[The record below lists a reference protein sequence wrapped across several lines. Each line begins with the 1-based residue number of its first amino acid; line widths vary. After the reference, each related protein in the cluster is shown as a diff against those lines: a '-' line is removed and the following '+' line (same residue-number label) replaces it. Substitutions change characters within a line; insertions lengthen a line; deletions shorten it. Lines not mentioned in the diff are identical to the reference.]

1 MTTLRLL
8 NTDVLRGRFIRS
20 YPYGLQHTTVSPSYA
35 VNISRPHLL
44 LYLQHTLKLTET
56 GLVWMT
62 RFRSKLLNLA
72 GTVNRFVPFFLSRE
86 NILSTPNC
94 RNLLNCQCAWKIY
107 RLSIIFEEFYLPMVD
122 FSTVCSLYTNHGAM
136 STFLILFFEKPFLF
150 SFCFHFRLVIP
161 EPYRLFTF
169 LCSGHT
175 TGILDE
181 TVPITTLKPT
191 VIRSLAIWFFRL
203 FFILVHL
210 GQLIFF
216 LPKPCTNPG
225 S

>member
-86 NILSTPNC
+86 NISSTPNC

-107 RLSIIFEEFYLPMVD
+107 RLSIVFEEFYLPVVD
-122 FSTVCSLYTNHGAM
+122 FSTCVFIIHESWGDVNFFD
-136 STFLILFFEKPFLF
+136 TFF
-150 SFCFHFRLVIP
+150 
-161 EPYRLFTF
+161 
-169 LCSGHT
+169 
-175 TGILDE
+175 
-181 TVPITTLKPT
+181 
-191 VIRSLAIWFFRL
+191 
-203 FFILVHL
+203 
-210 GQLIFF
+210 
-216 LPKPCTNPG
+216 
-225 S
+225 